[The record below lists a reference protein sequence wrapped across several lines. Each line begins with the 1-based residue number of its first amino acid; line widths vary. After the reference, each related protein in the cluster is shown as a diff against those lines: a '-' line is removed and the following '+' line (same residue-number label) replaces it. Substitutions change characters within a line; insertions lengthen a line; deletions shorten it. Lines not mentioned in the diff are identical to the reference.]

1 VPGMPGGV
9 FCVPGNPS
17 VGEFAVVAPVGT
29 IVDVLVAPVGTIVEV
44 LVPAA
49 AAAGGVADDG
59 AVVVVVP
66 VPVEAPVVPAVVCA
80 WTEAIVPVLHRPAIS
95 SSKCVFIIVSS
106 ASFATQSRA
115 GHGRGARPDRP
126 GKNAFVSARE
136 SASVQL
142 VPRMTITGL
151 ALVPPPSAADLPK
164 VTPELLASVLA
175 RYSRS
180 NEGLAAILSKV
191 DVNNPDA
198 SIDRI
203 LKFVDY
209 GHASIGGLTGGLAIA
224 LDGVS
229 MWLAYKIF
237 EVAQMADG
245 QESST
250 RYITMD
256 ATNLPAAEEVGIPS
270 DLAPRWRDVLA
281 RAFAA
286 YHAEYARLDALATAE
301 PQRVRV
307 PADAKPA
314 VVARLRKNYALDRA
328 RYFVPF
334 ATRTNLGLVQ
344 SSRMWSMTV
353 KHLDSLPHP
362 EARAAA
368 KLIRDELLKQ
378 SPRLMRHSA
387 GEPSYEEQAR
397 QELATSLALGRERLS
412 AAALPDEAW
421 VHVERAAPPWLG
433 EMQPLAEALRHRA
446 NRYGQ
451 QGTATRRMRVTFAW
465 NNLALAE
472 LRDLNRHRTGNR
484 YTPLIQA
491 GFYLPPEIDRRSHA
505 ALLDDQLALTR
516 ELLERSSP
524 AYVYSL
530 LLGAQTPFE
539 HSTHADK
546 FIYEAELRT
555 GMGAH
560 FRYAEHLS
568 AALKQ
573 FFAQVPEARSWVVE
587 GTAEPE

>member
-1 VPGMPGGV
+1 M
-9 FCVPGNPS
+9 
-17 VGEFAVVAPVGT
+17 
-29 IVDVLVAPVGTIVEV
+29 
-44 LVPAA
+44 
-49 AAAGGVADDG
+49 
-59 AVVVVVP
+59 
-66 VPVEAPVVPAVVCA
+66 
-80 WTEAIVPVLHRPAIS
+80 R
-95 SSKCVFIIVSS
+95 
-106 ASFATQSRA
+106 
-115 GHGRGARPDRP
+115 
-126 GKNAFVSARE
+126 
-136 SASVQL
+136 
-142 VPRMTITGL
+142 ITGL
-151 ALVPPPSAADLPK
+151 ALVPPPTAADCPR

-191 DVNNPDA
+191 DLANPDA

-209 GHASIGGLTGGLAIA
+209 GHASIGGLTGGLAVA

-237 EVAQMADG
+237 DLATMADG

-256 ATNLPAAEEVGIPS
+256 AANIPPAEELGIPA
-270 DLAPRWRDVLA
+270 DLAARWRELNA

-286 YHAEYARLDALATAE
+286 YHAEYARLDALAMAE
-301 PQRVRV
+301 PGRIRL
-307 PADAKPA
+307 PAGTAPA

-328 RYFVPF
+328 RYFIPF

-344 SSRMWSMTV
+344 SARMWATTV
-353 KHLDSLPHP
+353 KQLASLPHP
-362 EARAAA
+362 EAQAAA
-368 KLIRDELLKQ
+368 RLIRDELMKQ
-378 SPRLMRHSA
+378 SPRLLRHSA
-387 GEPSYEEQAR
+387 AEKSCEEQAR
-397 QELATSLALGRERLS
+397 QELAASFALGRERLS
-412 AAALPDEAW
+412 AE
-421 VHVERAAPPWLG
+421 
-433 EMQPLAEALRHRA
+433 PLADEVWVKVDRATPAWLPEPQPVSEALRHRA

-451 QGTATRRMRVTFAW
+451 HGMATRRMRVTFAW

-484 YTPLIQA
+484 FTPLIQA
-491 GFYLPPEIDRRSHA
+491 GFYLPPEIDRAPHA
-505 ALLDDQLALTR
+505 ALLADQLELTR
-516 ELLERSSP
+516 ALLERSSP

-555 GMGAH
+555 GLGAH
-560 FRYAEHLS
+560 FRYAGHLS
-568 AALKQ
+568 AALHA
-573 FFAQVPEARSWVVE
+573 FFAQVPEARDWVVE

>member
-1 VPGMPGGV
+1 M
-9 FCVPGNPS
+9 
-17 VGEFAVVAPVGT
+17 
-29 IVDVLVAPVGTIVEV
+29 
-44 LVPAA
+44 
-49 AAAGGVADDG
+49 
-59 AVVVVVP
+59 
-66 VPVEAPVVPAVVCA
+66 
-80 WTEAIVPVLHRPAIS
+80 
-95 SSKCVFIIVSS
+95 K
-106 ASFATQSRA
+106 
-115 GHGRGARPDRP
+115 
-126 GKNAFVSARE
+126 
-136 SASVQL
+136 
-142 VPRMTITGL
+142 ITGL
-151 ALVPPPSAADLPK
+151 ALVPPPTAADLPK

-180 NEGLAAILSKV
+180 NQGIGTILSKV
-191 DVNNPDA
+191 DLANPDA

-203 LKFVDY
+203 LNFVDY

-224 LDGVS
+224 LDDVS

-237 EVAQMADG
+237 EIAQMADG

-256 ATNLPAAEEVGIPS
+256 ASNLPSPAELGIPD
-270 DLAPRWRDVLA
+270 DLAPRWSALMA

-286 YHAEYARLDALATAE
+286 YNAEYARLDAAALAD
-301 PQRVRV
+301 PGLVRL
-307 PADAKPA
+307 PPDAKPA
-314 VVARLRKNYALDRA
+314 VVTRLRKNYALDRA
-328 RYFVPF
+328 RYFIPL

-344 SSRMWSMTV
+344 SSRMWATTV

-378 SPRLMRHSA
+378 SPRLMRHSFA
-387 GEPSYEEQAR
+387 EKSYQVQAA
-397 QELATSLALGRERLS
+397 QELATSLQLGLARLS
-412 AAALPDEAW
+412 TAPLADEVW
-421 VHVERAAPPWLG
+421 VHVERATPPWLA
-433 EMQPLAEALRHRA
+433 EAQPLAEALRHRA
-446 NRYGQ
+446 NRYGY
-451 QGTATRRMRVTFAW
+451 QGTATRRLRVSFAW
-465 NNLALAE
+465 NNMAVAE
-472 LRDLNRHRTGNR
+472 LRDLNRHRTGHR

-491 GFYLPPEIDRRSHA
+491 GFYLPPEIKHA
-505 ALLDDQLALTR
+505 AHQSLLDDQAALTR
-516 ELLERSSP
+516 ELMQRGSP

-568 AALKQ
+568 AVLHA
-573 FFAQVPEARSWVVE
+573 FFAQVPEARDWVVE

>member
-1 VPGMPGGV
+1 M
-9 FCVPGNPS
+9 
-17 VGEFAVVAPVGT
+17 
-29 IVDVLVAPVGTIVEV
+29 
-44 LVPAA
+44 
-49 AAAGGVADDG
+49 
-59 AVVVVVP
+59 
-66 VPVEAPVVPAVVCA
+66 
-80 WTEAIVPVLHRPAIS
+80 
-95 SSKCVFIIVSS
+95 K
-106 ASFATQSRA
+106 
-115 GHGRGARPDRP
+115 
-126 GKNAFVSARE
+126 
-136 SASVQL
+136 
-142 VPRMTITGL
+142 ITGI
-151 ALVPPPSAADLPK
+151 ALVPPPTAAECPK

-180 NEGLAAILSKV
+180 NEGIHAILAKV
-191 DVNNPDA
+191 DLANPDA

-209 GHASIGGLTGGLAIA
+209 GHASIGGLTGGLAVA
-224 LDGVS
+224 LDDVS

-237 EVAQMADG
+237 EIAQMADG

-256 ATNLPAAEEVGIPS
+256 AANLPTAEEVGVPA
-270 DLAPRWRDVLA
+270 DLAGRWRDVLA

-307 PADAKPA
+307 PAEAKPA

-328 RYFVPF
+328 RYFIPL
-334 ATRTNLGLVQ
+334 ATRTNVGLVQ
-344 SSRMWSMTV
+344 SSRMWATTV
-353 KHLDSLPHP
+353 KQLDSLPHP
-362 EARAAA
+362 EAKAAA

-378 SPRLMRHSA
+378 SPRLMRHSTA
-387 GEPSYEEQAR
+387 EASYVEQAR
-397 QELATSLALGRERLS
+397 QELLTSLALGRERLS
-412 AAALPDEAW
+412 AEALADDVW
-421 VHVERAAPPWLG
+421 VKVDRECPPWLA
-433 EMQPLAEALRHRA
+433 ERQPVAEALRHRA

-465 NNLALAE
+465 NNMALAE
-472 LRDLNRHRTGNR
+472 LRDLNRHRTGHR

-491 GFYLPPEIDRRSHA
+491 GFYLPPDIERASHA
-505 ALLDDQLALTR
+505 ALLADQLELTR
-516 ELLERSSP
+516 ELMARGSP

-539 HSTHADK
+539 HSTQADK

-560 FRYAEHLS
+560 YRYAEHLS
-568 AALKQ
+568 VALRG
-573 FFAQVPEARSWVVE
+573 FLTQVPEARDWVVE

>member
-1 VPGMPGGV
+1 M
-9 FCVPGNPS
+9 
-17 VGEFAVVAPVGT
+17 
-29 IVDVLVAPVGTIVEV
+29 
-44 LVPAA
+44 
-49 AAAGGVADDG
+49 
-59 AVVVVVP
+59 
-66 VPVEAPVVPAVVCA
+66 
-80 WTEAIVPVLHRPAIS
+80 
-95 SSKCVFIIVSS
+95 K
-106 ASFATQSRA
+106 
-115 GHGRGARPDRP
+115 
-126 GKNAFVSARE
+126 
-136 SASVQL
+136 
-142 VPRMTITGL
+142 ITGL
-151 ALVPPPSAADLPK
+151 AIVPPPSASDLPK

-180 NEGLAAILSKV
+180 NEGLASILAKV
-191 DVNNPDA
+191 DIANPDA

-237 EVAQMADG
+237 EISQMADG

-250 RYITMD
+250 RYIGMD
-256 ATNLPAAEEVGIPS
+256 ETNLPSAEEIGIPA
-270 DLAPRWRDVLA
+270 DLAPRWRAVLS

-286 YHAEYARLDALATAE
+286 YHSEYDRLDALATAE

-314 VVARLRKNYALDRA
+314 VVTRLKKNYALDRA
-328 RYFVPF
+328 RYFIPI
-334 ATRTNLGLVQ
+334 ATRTNMGLVQ
-344 SSRMWSMTV
+344 SSRMWSVTV
-353 KHLDSLPHP
+353 KHLDSLPQP

-368 KLIRDELLKQ
+368 SLICEVLLKT
-378 SPRLMRHSA
+378 SPRLMRHSQA
-387 GEPSYEEQAR
+387 EKSYEEQAR
-397 QELATSLALGRERLS
+397 QELALSLALGRERLS
-412 AAALPDEAW
+412 DAPLPDEVW
-421 VHVERAAPPWLG
+421 VHVDRSAPSWLPSS
-433 EMQPLAEALRHRA
+433 QPLAEALRHRA

-451 QGTATRRMRVTFAW
+451 QGIATRRMRVAFGW

-491 GFYLPPEIDRRSHA
+491 GFYLPKEIERAPHA
-505 ALLDDQLALTR
+505 ELLREQKELTR
-516 ELLERSSP
+516 ELMERGSP

-539 HSTHADK
+539 HSTNADK

-568 AALKQ
+568 AALRE
-573 FFAQVPEARSWVVE
+573 FFKQVPEARDWVVE

>member
-1 VPGMPGGV
+1 MMKV
-9 FCVPGNPS
+9 
-17 VGEFAVVAPVGT
+17 
-29 IVDVLVAPVGTIVEV
+29 
-44 LVPAA
+44 
-49 AAAGGVADDG
+49 
-59 AVVVVVP
+59 
-66 VPVEAPVVPAVVCA
+66 
-80 WTEAIVPVLHRPAIS
+80 
-95 SSKCVFIIVSS
+95 
-106 ASFATQSRA
+106 
-115 GHGRGARPDRP
+115 
-126 GKNAFVSARE
+126 
-136 SASVQL
+136 
-142 VPRMTITGL
+142 TGL

-180 NEGLAAILSKV
+180 TEGIAAILSKV
-191 DVNNPDA
+191 DVSNPDA

-209 GHASIGGLTGGLAIA
+209 GHASIGGLTGGLAVA

-237 EVAQMADG
+237 EIAQMADG

-256 ATNLPAAEEVGIPS
+256 AANLPTAGELGIPE
-270 DLAPRWRDVLA
+270 DLADRWRDVMA
-281 RAFAA
+281 RSFAA
-286 YHAEYARLDALATAE
+286 YNAEYSRLDALSVAE
-301 PQRVRV
+301 PERIRF
-307 PADAKPA
+307 PKDAKPA
-314 VVARLRKNYALDRA
+314 VVTRIRKNYALDRA
-328 RYFVPF
+328 RYFIPL
-334 ATRTNLGLVQ
+334 ATRTNVGLVQ
-344 SSRMWSMTV
+344 TSRMWAATV
-353 KHLDSLPHP
+353 KHLDSLAHP

-368 KLIRDELLKQ
+368 VLIRDELMKQ
-378 SPRLMRHSA
+378 SPRLMRHSFA
-387 GEPSYEEQAR
+387 EKSFQEQAR
-397 QELATSLALGRERLS
+397 QEHEASIRMGLASLSKDAL
-412 AAALPDEAW
+412 ADQVW
-421 VHVERAAPPWLG
+421 VSVDRSAPPWFPQA
-433 EMQPLAEALRHRA
+433 QPVSESLRHRS

-451 QGTATRRMRVTFAW
+451 QGQGTRRMRVSFAW
-465 NNLALAE
+465 NNMALAE

-491 GFYLPPEIDRRSHA
+491 GFYLPEEIRREDHA
-505 ALLDDQLALTR
+505 ALLKDQMELTR
-516 ELLERSSP
+516 ELMERSSP

-568 AALKQ
+568 AALKL
-573 FFAQVPEARSWVVE
+573 FLDQVPEAREWVVE